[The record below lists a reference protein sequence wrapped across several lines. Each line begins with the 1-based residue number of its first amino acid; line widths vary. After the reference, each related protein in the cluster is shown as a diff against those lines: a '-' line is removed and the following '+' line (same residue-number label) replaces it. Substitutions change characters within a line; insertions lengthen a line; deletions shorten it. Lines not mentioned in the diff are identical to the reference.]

1 MCVYYYIFALY
12 VLVYIHNIC
21 TAIRLSLWNILQE
34 TFLCRTIENFCKCD
48 KLDAPWK
55 TQWIQYMIR
64 VMAFVY
70 DQQEQFTFT
79 FTLSSISWCPALLKS
94 ASNWDAGAL
103 NSCDTSTRMWTSS
116 WGFANTK
123 TVQCCPLQN
132 NNMIT
137 IISTITSTIAAT
149 TTYLTDWQSKQL
161 SAYWVLNWLTN

>member
-1 MCVYYYIFALY
+1 MCVYYYIFVLY
-12 VLVYIHNIC
+12 VRIYTIYVQQFDCRFETYC
-21 TAIRLSLWNILQE
+21 RRLFSAEQLK
-34 TFLCRTIENFCKCD
+34 TFASVLNLMLLEKYNG
-48 KLDAPWK
+48 
-55 TQWIQYMIR
+55 YMIR

-103 NSCDTSTRMWTSS
+103 NSCDTSARMWTSS

-132 NNMIT
+132 NNMLT

-149 TTYLTDWQSKQL
+149 TTYLTDWLSNQL
-161 SAYWVLNWLTN
+161 SAYWVMNWLTN